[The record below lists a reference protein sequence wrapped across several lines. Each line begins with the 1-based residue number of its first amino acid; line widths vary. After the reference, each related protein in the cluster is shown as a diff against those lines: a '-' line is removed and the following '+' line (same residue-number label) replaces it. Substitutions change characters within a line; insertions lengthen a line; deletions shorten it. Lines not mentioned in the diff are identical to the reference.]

1 MHSRKNL
8 VHSNHIMNSALLTKH
23 LALHSAHRTYLM
35 HIFLTGLTYYLR
47 SGRAQ
52 MHLGDLG
59 VSTSSRMSWG
69 DIFKGRGHP
78 SSAFGFNERPKDDT
92 TTQKHTRLSYL
103 LSLLISVLC

>member
-1 MHSRKNL
+1 
-8 VHSNHIMNSALLTKH
+8 MNSALLTKH